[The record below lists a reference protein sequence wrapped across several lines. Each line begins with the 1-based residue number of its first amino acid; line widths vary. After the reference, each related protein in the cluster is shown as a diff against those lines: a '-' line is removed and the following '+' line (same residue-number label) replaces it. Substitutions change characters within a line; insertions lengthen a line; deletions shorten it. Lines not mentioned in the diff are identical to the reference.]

1 VWTTEDRAVAAG
13 LRVDLDRW
21 RREFDGLMLR
31 VGGRFARVEP
41 RRRMAGFVAGLLA
54 GLPRVNCWSIAE
66 HAGEDCPRGM
76 QRLLSSAVWDEAG
89 VRDDL
94 RGYVLEHFADPGA
107 VLVVD
112 ETGDLKKGA
121 MTVGTQRQYT
131 GTAGRIENAQV
142 AVYLTY
148 AAPAGS
154 AFIDRALY
162 LPRSWTGDPVRCQAA
177 GVPAGTAFATKPA
190 LARQMIGR
198 ALDAGTPAAWVTGD
212 EVYGQDPQLRAG
224 LARRGLGYVL
234 AVAKS
239 HPVTTGIGTRPAIDL
254 ARRLPARAWQR
265 LSAGPGAK
273 GPRWYDWALIEATDP
288 AATGGD
294 GPHWLLIRRRI
305 SDGELA
311 FYRAHA
317 PRPVPLAQLVRV
329 AGSRWK
335 IEDGFAGGKELAGL
349 DEHQVRC
356 WTSWHRWTILALL
369 AHAFLS
375 VLAATSPHDAGQRD
389 DPLIPLT
396 RNEIRR
402 LFTGLG
408 QRPPEPAKQLHW
420 SRWRRRHQATAR
432 TCHYRRRAVTVT

>member
-1 VWTTEDRAVAAG
+1 MAAG
-13 LRVDLDRW
+13 LSVDLEGW
-21 RREFDGLMLR
+21 RREFDELMLR

-41 RRRMAGFVAGLLA
+41 RRRMAAFVRGLLA

-66 HAGEDCPRGM
+66 HAGEQCPRGM
-76 QRLLSSAVWDEAG
+76 QRLLSAAVWDDAG

-94 RGYVLEHFADPGA
+94 RVYVLEHFADPAA

-112 ETGDLKKGA
+112 ETGDIKKGRA
-121 MTVGTQRQYT
+121 TVGTQRQYT
-131 GTAGRIENAQV
+131 GTAGRTENAQV
-142 AVYLTY
+142 AVYLAY

-162 LPRSWTGDPVRCQAA
+162 LPRSWTSDPGRCAAA
-177 GVPAGTAFATKPA
+177 GVPQDTAFATKAA
-190 LARQMIGR
+190 LASQMIGR
-198 ALDAGTPAAWVTGD
+198 ALDAGTPAGWVAAD
-212 EVYGQDPQLRAG
+212 EVYGQDPQLRAE

-239 HPVTTGIGTRPAIDL
+239 HLVITGIGPRPAIEL

-265 LSAGPGAK
+265 ISAGSGAK
-273 GPRWYDWALIEATDP
+273 GPRWYDWALIEAGDP
-288 AATGGD
+288 AVTEGQ

-305 SDGELA
+305 SDGEYA

-317 PRPVPLAQLVRV
+317 PGPVPLTQLVKV

-335 IEDGFAGGKELAGL
+335 VEDGFAGGKELAAL
-349 DEHQVRC
+349 DEHQVRS

-375 VLAATSPHDAGQRD
+375 VLASRASDRPPAD
-389 DPLIPLT
+389 DLLIPLT
-396 RNEIRR
+396 RHEIRR
-402 LFTGLG
+402 LLTGLD
-408 QRPPEPAKQLHW
+408 QPPAPRLQLHW
-420 SRWRRRHQATAR
+420 SRWRRRHQAIAR
-432 TCHYRRRAVTVT
+432 ACHYRRRARTPA

>member
-1 VWTTEDRAVAAG
+1 MAAG
-13 LRVDLDRW
+13 LSVDLERW
-21 RREFDGLMLR
+21 RREFSELMLR

-41 RRRMAGFVAGLLA
+41 RRRMASFILGLLA

-66 HAGEDCPRGM
+66 HAGEGGPRGM
-76 QRLLSSAVWDEAG
+76 QRLLSAAVWDEDG

-94 RGYVLEHFADPGA
+94 RDYVLEYFADPGA

-112 ETGDLKKGA
+112 ETGDVKKGTA
-121 MTVGTQRQYT
+121 TVAVRRQYT
-131 GTAGRIENAQV
+131 GTAGRTENAQV
-142 AVYLTY
+142 AVYLAY
-148 AAPAGS
+148 AAPAGC

-162 LPRSWTGDPVRCQAA
+162 LPRSWTSDPARCRAA
-177 GVPAGTAFATKPA
+177 GVPEDTVFATKPA
-190 LARQMIGR
+190 LAKAMITR

-212 EVYGQDPQLRAG
+212 EVYGQDPQLRAE

-234 AVAKS
+234 AMAKS
-239 HPVTTGIGTRPAIDL
+239 HLITTAIGPRTAIEL
-254 ARRLPARAWQR
+254 AKRLPARAWQR

-273 GPRWYDWALIEATDP
+273 GPRWYDWALIEVTDP
-288 AATGGD
+288 AVTEGD

-305 SDGELA
+305 SDGEYA

-317 PRPVPLAQLVRV
+317 PHPVPLARLVRV

-335 IEDGFAGGKELAGL
+335 VEDGFAAGKELAAL
-349 DEHQVRC
+349 DEHQVRG

-369 AHAFLS
+369 ACAFLS
-375 VLAATSPHDAGQRD
+375 VVAATQPDGGHDGNDQM
-389 DPLIPLT
+389 IPLT

-408 QRPPEPAKQLHW
+408 SQQPPAPGIQLHW
-420 SRWRRRHQATAR
+420 SRWRRRHQFTAR
-432 TCHYRRRAVTVT
+432 ACHYRRRTPAPA

>member
-1 VWTTEDRAVAAG
+1 MAAG
-13 LRVDLDRW
+13 LSVDLDGW
-21 RREFDGLMLR
+21 RREFDELMLR

-41 RRRMAGFVAGLLA
+41 RRRMAAFVRGLLA

-66 HAGEDCPRGM
+66 HAGEQCPRGM
-76 QRLLSSAVWDEAG
+76 QRLLSAAVWDDAG
-89 VRDDL
+89 MRDDL
-94 RGYVLEHFADPGA
+94 RGYVLEHFADPDA

-112 ETGDLKKGA
+112 ETGDIKKGTA
-121 MTVGTQRQYT
+121 TVGTQRQYT
-131 GTAGRIENAQV
+131 GTAGRTENAQV
-142 AVYLTY
+142 AVYLAY

-162 LPRSWTGDPVRCQAA
+162 LPRSWTSDPGRCAAA
-177 GVPAGTAFATKPA
+177 GVPAGTVFATKPA
-190 LARQMIGR
+190 LAREMIGR
-198 ALDAGTPAAWVTGD
+198 ALDAGTPAGWAAAD
-212 EVYGQDPQLRAG
+212 EVYGQDPQLRAE
-224 LARRGLGYVL
+224 LSRRGLGYVL

-239 HPVTTGIGTRPAIDL
+239 HPVITGIGPRPAGEL
-254 ARRLPARAWQR
+254 AKRLPARAWQR

-273 GPRWYDWALIEATDP
+273 GPRWYDWALIEAADP
-288 AATGGD
+288 AVTEGD

-305 SDGELA
+305 SDGEYA

-335 IEDGFAGGKELAGL
+335 VEDGFAGGKELAAL
-349 DEHQVRC
+349 DEHQVRS

-375 VLAATSPHDAGQRD
+375 VLAAAQPGGGDPHDD
-389 DPLIPLT
+389 LLIPLT
-396 RNEIRR
+396 RNEICR
-402 LFTGLG
+402 LLTGLSPKLA
-408 QRPPEPAKQLHW
+408 PPAMQLHW

-432 TCHYRRRAVTVT
+432 ACHYRRRALAPA

>member
-13 LRVDLDRW
+13 LSVDLDRW
-21 RREFDGLMLR
+21 RHEFDELMLR

-41 RRRMAGFVAGLLA
+41 RRRMAAFVQGLLA
-54 GLPRVNCWSIAE
+54 GLPRVNCWSTAE

-76 QRLLSSAVWDEAG
+76 QRLLSAAVWDEAG

-112 ETGDLKKGA
+112 ETGDLKKGTA
-121 MTVGTQRQYT
+121 TVGVQRQYT
-131 GTAGRIENAQV
+131 GTAGRTENAQV
-142 AVYLTY
+142 AVYLAY

-162 LPRSWTGDPVRCQAA
+162 LPRSWTSDPARCRAA
-177 GVPAGTAFATKPA
+177 GVPEDTPFATKPA
-190 LARQMIGR
+190 LARQMITR
-198 ALDAGTPAAWVTGD
+198 ALDAGTPAAWVTAD
-212 EVYGQDPQLRAG
+212 EVYGQDPALRPE

-234 AVAKS
+234 AIPKR
-239 HPVTTGIGTRPAIDL
+239 HLITTGIGARRAIEL

-265 LSAGPGAK
+265 MSAGPGAK

-288 AATGGD
+288 AVTEGD
-294 GPHWLLIRRRI
+294 GPHWLLIRRSI
-305 SDGELA
+305 SDGEYA

-317 PRPVPLAQLVRV
+317 PGPVPLARLVKV

-335 IEDGFAGGKELAGL
+335 IEDGFAAGKELAAL
-349 DEHQVRC
+349 DEHQVRG

-369 AHAFLS
+369 ACAFLS
-375 VLAATSPHDAGQRD
+375 VLAVTQPDGGHAGD
-389 DPLIPLT
+389 
-396 RNEIRR
+396 N
-402 LFTGLG
+402 
-408 QRPPEPAKQLHW
+408 
-420 SRWRRRHQATAR
+420 
-432 TCHYRRRAVTVT
+432 